1 MEVVGTK
8 RVGRDPSI
16 EGTPSIN
23 VVVACVEERLGVA
36 LLGDVLVEILTTNE
50 ELIVVI
56 EGLGTSVEDVL
67 SPRQLAAY
75 EALVLID
82 EGLHALTQ
90 LDGLLEN
97 VVLRHTTTHVL
108 VADVTTDHQGLRAV
122 VDGTILVA
130 T

>member
-16 EGTPSIN
+16 ERTPSIN
-23 VVVACVEERLGVA
+23 VVVACIEERLGVA

-50 ELIVVI
+50 ELVVVI
-56 EGLGTSVEDVL
+56 ESLGTSVEDVL

-108 VADVTTDHQGLRAV
+108 VADVTTDHQGLRTV

-130 T
+130 P

>member
-1 MEVVGTK
+1 M
-8 RVGRDPSI
+8 
-16 EGTPSIN
+16 
-23 VVVACVEERLGVA
+23 
-36 LLGDVLVEILTTNE
+36 LVEILTTNE
-50 ELIVVI
+50 ELVVVV
-56 EGLGTSVEDVL
+56 EGLGTSVKDVL

-90 LDGLLEN
+90 RDGLLEN

-108 VADVTTDHQGLRAV
+108 VADVTTNHQGLRTV